1 MNTPLKGKRILLI
14 DHQSSWR
21 EAAGNILAEGK
32 FLVRT
37 SHAYTYSEPKCY
49 VQGGPPDVVI
59 LGCATVK
66 REERR
71 LVAHV
76 IAHKRHLVILCAAL
90 PGEDIRQLFLAG
102 ANDVSD
108 KPYSPRNLLHVISEV
123 LLCQEVKDN
132 FRERMLRK
140 QWVENYAS

>member
-1 MNTPLKGKRILLI
+1 MKTPLEGKRIFLI

-21 EAAGNILAEGK
+21 EAAGNTLAQRK
-32 FLVRT
+32 FLVKT
-37 SHAYTYSEPKCY
+37 SDAYTYSEPKCY

-71 LVAHV
+71 LIEDVL
-76 IAHKRHLVILCAAL
+76 AHKRHLVILCGAL
-90 PGEDIRQLFLAG
+90 PREDVRQLFLAG
-102 ANDVSD
+102 AADVSD
-108 KPYSPRNLLHVISEV
+108 KPYSPGNLLHVVGEA
-123 LLCQEVKDN
+123 LQCQEVKDN

-140 QWVENYAS
+140 Q

>member
-1 MNTPLKGKRILLI
+1 MKTSVESKRILLI

-21 EAAGNILAEGK
+21 EAAGNVLAERK

-37 SHAYTYSEPKCY
+37 SDAYTYLEPKCY
-49 VQGGPPDVVI
+49 VQGRPPDVVI

-71 LVAHV
+71 LIKDVVAHN
-76 IAHKRHLVILCAAL
+76 RHLLILCAAL
-90 PGEDIRQLFLAG
+90 PREDVRQLFLAG
-102 ANDVSD
+102 ADDVSD
-108 KPYSPRNLLHVISEV
+108 KPYSPQNLLHVVGEA
-123 LLCQEVKDN
+123 LMCQEVRDN

-140 QWVENYAS
+140 QWTENSAS